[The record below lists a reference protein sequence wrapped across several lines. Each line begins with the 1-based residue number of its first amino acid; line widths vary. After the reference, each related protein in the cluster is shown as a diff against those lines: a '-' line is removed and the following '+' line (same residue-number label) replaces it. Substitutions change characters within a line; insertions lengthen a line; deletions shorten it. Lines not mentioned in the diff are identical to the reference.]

1 MIYTATFAAQAVSA
15 ASDLWEILAPASTP
29 VALREIRIGQYTDF
43 GDAAA
48 ELISIQIIR
57 GYTTTGSG
65 GAAVT
70 PVCLKPWN
78 TNAAGSTVK
87 RNNTTVAQDGTG
99 AVLLA
104 DTFNVA
110 SGWWYRPPAQ
120 EFIMLSAATR
130 LVVRITAP
138 VDSIT
143 MNSTLVFEENPGR

>member
-1 MIYTATFAAQAVSA
+1 MIYTATFAALAVSA
-15 ASDLWEILAPASTP
+15 AQDVWEILAPASTP

-70 PVCLKPWN
+70 PVNLAPWSL
-78 TNAAGSTVK
+78 TSGSTVA
-87 RNNTTVAQDGTG
+87 RNNTTLAQDDTG

-110 SGWWYRPPAQ
+110 SGWWYRPPQQ
-120 EFIMLSAATR
+120 EFILLAAATR

-138 VDSIT
+138 ADSIT
-143 MNSTLVFEENPGR
+143 MNSTIVFEENPPR